1 VHGIET
7 SLIQMKGR
15 AYGMSNLP
23 LRIGATALVAT
34 VLAAGCSSSKKT
46 ANPSTAP
53 TSSAAAAAT
62 TAAASSPAAAA
73 STAASAAPAS
83 SAAAGSAS
91 GPAPASS
98 AAVAAGPTQPP
109 PTVAFMVPG
118 TLGDLG
124 FFDSAN
130 AGLKKASALGATVKV
145 VEGGVNATSTWLSDL
160 QNLSNGDYKL
170 VITGSAQVADQITA
184 TAKQFPNQKYIMF
197 DQDMGLPNVAS
208 ITYRQND
215 GAFLAGVLA
224 ALASEDTKDF
234 PLSKGD
240 KNIGIVGGVNIPVIN
255 DFIVGFK
262 KGAQVVDPSIKVQTS
277 YVGSFT
283 DSQTGYNQAASMYA
297 SGADVVFAAAGGAGL
312 GVLKASHDK
321 NKYSIGV
328 DSNQNNL
335 YPKNVL
341 ASDLKNVGASLYALI
356 QKYEA
361 GTLVYGAKGGYVF
374 GLSNGGVELTVNNA
388 LVPASVAAKITSYSQ
403 QVASGAIQVPCVAPY
418 CAASSQ

>member
-1 VHGIET
+1 
-7 SLIQMKGR
+7 
-15 AYGMSNLP
+15 MSNLP

-46 ANPSTAP
+46 ASPSAAP
-53 TSSAAAAAT
+53 TTS
-62 TAAASSPAAAA
+62 AAASSASTPSAAA
-73 STAASAAPAS
+73 SSAAPAAPSSSGAGSAAAPAS
-83 SAAAGSAS
+83 SAA
-91 GPAPASS
+91 P
-98 AAVAAGPTQPP
+98 AAGPTQAA

-130 AGLKKASALGATVKV
+130 AGLKKASALGVTAKV

-170 VITGSAQVADQITA
+170 VVTGSSQVADQITA

-197 DQDMGLPNVAS
+197 DQDLELPNVAS

-224 ALASEDTKDF
+224 ALASEDSKDF
-234 PLSKGD
+234 PLSKGG

-297 SGADVVFAAAGGAGL
+297 NGADVVFAAAGGAGL
-312 GVLKASHDK
+312 GVLKASRDK

-341 ASDLKNVGASLYALI
+341 ASDLKNVGASLYTLI

-361 GTLVYGAKGGYVF
+361 GTLVYGGKGGYVF
-374 GLSNGGVELTVNNA
+374 GLSNGGVQLTLNNA
-388 LVPASVAAKITSYSQ
+388 LVPAGVAAKVTTYTQ
-403 QVASGAIQVPCVAPY
+403 QVVSGAIQVPCVAPF